1 MSKTKNTAEDKQT
14 AAQTPATP
22 TFQRTANCLNSYAN
36 NVRYE
41 QTAHDLT
48 IVFGQS
54 DLSTGTEVVKQNIA
68 VTVPWS
74 VAKLALYYLSVNL
87 QFFELYNGKIP
98 IPPNQVPPPFPEPT
112 QHTLETDP
120 NAMKA
125 FELAN
130 KLREQF
136 INERA

>member
-1 MSKTKNTAEDKQT
+1 MAKRKDAP
-14 AAQTPATP
+14 AALVPAA
-22 TFQRTANCLNSYAN
+22 TFQRTANCINSYAN

-41 QTAHDLT
+41 QTMHDLT

-74 VAKLALYYLSVNL
+74 VAKLALYYLELNL
-87 QFFELYNGKIP
+87 KFFELYNGQINIP
-98 IPPNQVPPPFPEPT
+98 ASQIPPPFPEPT
-112 QHTLETDP
+112 QDTLKTDP

-125 FELAN
+125 FEIAN

-136 INERA
+136 ISEQE